1 MIEHLTLESFNEKI
15 MDIETKEFKNEK
27 KVVLKFEAS
36 WCFPC
41 KSYKPVFEKVSNE
54 LEGVNFY
61 SVDVDDE
68 MEISDIF
75 SIRSVP
81 TTVIIGIDGKKNSFS
96 GSMQQVKLIELIDNI
111 DPTLNKSRIYCFFY
125 IFF

>member
-15 MDIETKEFKNEK
+15 MDIETKEFKNKK
-27 KVVLKFEAS
+27 KVVLKFEGS

-111 DPTLNKSRIYCFFY
+111 
-125 IFF
+125 